1 MFRSLNTI
9 MHSISSKHKLKKYF
23 IYDKVQQI
31 WLEHIDKQIQFNA
44 KLISLNNDTL
54 IIQTTSP
61 IWKTELGLQ
70 KDELLNIINN
80 QLEPQTLI
88 KDIRFL

>member
-1 MFRSLNTI
+1 MFRSLNKI
-9 MHSISSKHKLKKYF
+9 IQSLSSKQKLKKYF
-23 IYDKVQQI
+23 IYDKVQEI
-31 WLEHIDKQIQFNA
+31 WLKNIDTQIQSNA
-44 KLISLNNDTL
+44 KLINLNNDIL
-54 IIQTTSP
+54 IVQTTSP

-80 QLEPQTLI
+80 KLEQKPLI

>member
-1 MFRSLNTI
+1 MFRSLNNI
-9 MHSISSKHKLKKYF
+9 IQSLSSKQKLKKYF
-23 IYDKVQQI
+23 IYDKVQKI
-31 WLEHIDKQIQFNA
+31 WLQNIDKQIQSNT
-44 KLISLNNDTL
+44 KLINLNNDTL

-70 KDELLNIINN
+70 KDELLSIINN
-80 QLEPQTLI
+80 KLEQKPLI